1 MGGKGEGGQDI
12 EGEKKEKKHVRRWW
26 SSVNQKWVRHSCIS
40 RRPFQ
45 VHLVTQYEVV
55 SMATRLQTFFPYPLP
70 CWQNYVKFY
79 ILIYFSVS
87 ILSRVQRNVNWL
99 RASLQQLKLVY
110 ASRVD

>member
-55 SMATRLQTFFPYPLP
+55 SMATRLQTFFSLSTAMLAEL
-70 CWQNYVKFY
+70 CKVLHIDLFLSFY
-79 ILIYFSVS
+79 SKPSTKKRELAEG
-87 ILSRVQRNVNWL
+87 LTAAAEARTC
-99 RASLQQLKLVY
+99 
-110 ASRVD
+110 